1 MIFNILYST
10 RGLVNMFWDYCNIL
24 KNNISQTLYDI

>member
-1 MIFNILYST
+1 MIFNILCST
-10 RGLVNMFWDYCNIL
+10 RGLVNMFCDYCNTL